1 MLTVTDKLE
10 ASVRAALIVRDE
22 QGRLLDPQPTDPIP
36 VDPTSVLAEVKRL
49 RLQFGRSI
57 DIDSRQIVE
66 ARRSMREQED
76 GLTA

>member
-22 QGRLLDPQPTDPIP
+22 QGRLLEPQPTDPIP
-36 VDPTSVLAEVKRL
+36 VDPASVLAEVKRL
-49 RLQFGRSI
+49 RLQFGRRI